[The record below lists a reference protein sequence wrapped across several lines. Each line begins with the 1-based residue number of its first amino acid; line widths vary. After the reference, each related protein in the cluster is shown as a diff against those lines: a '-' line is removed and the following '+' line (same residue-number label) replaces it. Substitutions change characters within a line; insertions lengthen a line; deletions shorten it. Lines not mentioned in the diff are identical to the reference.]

1 MELTR
6 RDGKS
11 TNITVELN
19 PHFKPD
25 EMVLMC
31 GGSAYSGMDQAVVA
45 DCRKYDPKY
54 DVNWIIQYVTAIA
67 GRVAYVGIDSGR
79 VFRTVKS
86 SATMFYSYA
95 EARAVAEKVI
105 ESGLAVSVSVIEE
118 IIKAE

>member
-19 PHFKPD
+19 PHFKP
-25 EMVLMC
+25 EALVLMC
-31 GGSAYSGMDQAVVA
+31 GSSAYGGMEQSVVT

-54 DVNWIIQYVTAIA
+54 SVNWIVQYITVVA

-86 SATMFYSYA
+86 AATMFYSYA

-105 ESGLAVSVSVIEE
+105 ESGLALSVSVIEE